1 MTHNPNMSELPFARF
16 TRTTAAGLPLRVS
29 PPWTWTALAIVGV
42 ATIGAL
48 IASWFIHIEITGR
61 ARGIVRPVSGIRS
74 LAARTD
80 GTVADVLI
88 RSGDHVAA
96 GTTVIRL
103 QAADVEASL
112 LESTRD
118 LAVREED
125 RRRIEAEDGYL
136 QQRATLLERLNIARS
151 QVGSFEQSTAR
162 HKAHMEAMEKLR
174 RSGLISGLQT
184 DEAEEQYAAA
194 QRDAQAARDAEKR
207 TRQELAAIDAAR
219 ARELREADA
228 RIGEARARRE
238 SIDLPAQKGAV
249 DTPVA
254 GTIEGLVIRRGDV
267 VHAGQTLAKL
277 MPDAATLHIVA
288 FLPERDRAFVHAGSI
303 AQLELDQYPYAEFG
317 TIPARVTRVGADL
330 ASTYEVR
337 EAFGDSATDD
347 TRAQFRVELEVAR
360 EHLRTLSIRPG
371 MMLNVRL
378 TLRRQRVLALL
389 FAPLQRWSDGA

>member
-1 MTHNPNMSELPFARF
+1 MPEGWSEVTSNAEL
-16 TRTTAAGLPLRVS
+16 VD
-29 PPWTWTALAIVGV
+29 
-42 ATIGAL
+42 
-48 IASWFIHIEITGR
+48 EQE
-61 ARGIVRPVSGIRS
+61 VRRHVQCPQP
-74 LAARTD
+74 
-80 GTVADVLI
+80 
-88 RSGDHVAA
+88 DH
-96 GTTVIRL
+96 L
-103 QAADVEASL
+103 Q
-112 LESTRD
+112 
-118 LAVREED
+118 
-125 RRRIEAEDGYL
+125 G
-136 QQRATLLERLNIARS
+136 
-151 QVGSFEQSTAR
+151 
-162 HKAHMEAMEKLR
+162 
-174 RSGLISGLQT
+174 
-184 DEAEEQYAAA
+184 AA

-277 MPDAATLHIVA
+277 MPDAATLHVVA

-371 MMLNVRL
+371 MMLDVRL